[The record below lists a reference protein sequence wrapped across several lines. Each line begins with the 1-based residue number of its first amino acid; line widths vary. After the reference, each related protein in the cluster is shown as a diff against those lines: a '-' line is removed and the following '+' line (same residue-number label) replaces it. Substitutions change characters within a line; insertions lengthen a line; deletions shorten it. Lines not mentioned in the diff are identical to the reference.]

1 MDTQLK
7 PDLGFHFLEKFGAD
21 VNHHF
26 YSVKLFH
33 LIHVGHNQFSFTST
47 ATFEG
52 REYAASFDFSTVQLE
67 ELLKQIEEKKF
78 SSFLNEKLNKDFS
91 SSQQVDFYD
100 TPIVVDIEVK
110 LGNPVK
116 SLYEMFIPF
125 IVIKF
130 LNIQNGK

>member
-1 MDTQLK
+1 METQLK

-47 ATFEG
+47 AKFEDI
-52 REYAASFDFSTVQLE
+52 EYAVTFDFTTIQLE
-67 ELLKQIEEKKF
+67 ELLNQLENREF
-78 SSFLNEKLNKDFS
+78 SSFISNKLIKEFTS
-91 SSQQVDFYD
+91 PEQVDFYD
-100 TPIVVDIEVK
+100 NPLITDIDAK
-110 LGNPVK
+110 LGKPVK

-130 LNIQNGK
+130 SNVLSK